1 MNRVHRDEAGQSLVI
16 VLSLITILFLLG
28 SSLAVHASVALRATR
43 TTAGQGNDFY
53 AADAATEL
61 GIWWQRNGKPGNPP
75 AQTINGITTSTTITS
90 AGGGSGSCPAE
101 PKPIWMSGIESGYFP
116 MSSAEWFAGTGG
128 TATGGFSQTPDTSV
142 VRTGNYSMKVVSSGA
157 SSYFTARQTQGAG
170 GIAFGQTNVF
180 HWATYITS
188 LPAADLAVVGITGNG
203 NRTVFIYYKQSTGK
217 FVIAG
222 NGNAGTWASRTD
234 VEGTVSA
241 VAGQWHTFDVKY
253 QAYTNPLVADWYVDG
268 VAQPQLSWAT
278 TGTTNEMVAQ
288 FGQPPVSTAAT
299 FTAYYDDIM
308 ISATPG
314 DFPLGD
320 VRISPAKPNA
330 MGTHNT
336 PANFQNNDSSA
347 INATSWNRV
356 DDIPMPPTANTDYI
370 KQVTAGGA
378 TYIELGF
385 EDTTQTC
392 LRGAS
397 LFFAVHTT
405 ATQANNMAV
414 NSVANGF
421 NYTLWSG
428 SIASTT
434 IKYVQKMA
442 SQNSLNPGTGPWT
455 QAVINGLTARF
466 GMSTD
471 VSPVPFL
478 DAILMEYAW
487 LPVVSGPATI
497 TIVGTGGGSTVSTSY
512 SDAGAGVPSL
522 TTWTTTK

>member
-1 MNRVHRDEAGQSLVI
+1 
-16 VLSLITILFLLG
+16 
-28 SSLAVHASVALRATR
+28 
-43 TTAGQGNDFY
+43 
-53 AADAATEL
+53 
-61 GIWWQRNGKPGNPP
+61 
-75 AQTINGITTSTTITS
+75 
-90 AGGGSGSCPAE
+90 
-101 PKPIWMSGIESGYFP
+101 
-116 MSSAEWFAGTGG
+116 
-128 TATGGFSQTPDTSV
+128 
-142 VRTGNYSMKVVSSGA
+142 MKVVASGA
-157 SSYFTARQTQGAG
+157 SSYFTARGTQGPG
-170 GIAFGQTNVF
+170 GIPFNQTGSPQTNVF

-188 LPAADLAVVGITGNG
+188 LPAADAVINEIIGNG
-203 NRTVFIYYKQSTGK
+203 NRAMYIYYKQSTGK

-222 NGNAGTWASRTD
+222 GGSAGTWASRTD
-234 VEGTVSA
+234 VAGTVSA
-241 VAGQWHTFDVKY
+241 VAGQWHTFDVRY
-253 QAYTNPLVADWYVDG
+253 SQNTNPLVADWYVDG

-278 TGTTNEMVAQ
+278 TGTANETVVL
-288 FGQPPVSTAAT
+288 FGQAAATTTAT

-308 ISATPG
+308 FSATPA

-336 PANFQNNDSSA
+336 PGNFQNNDNSA
-347 INATSWNRV
+347 INATSWQRV
-356 DDIPMPPTANTDYI
+356 DDIPMPPSSNTDYI

-378 TYIELGF
+378 SYIELGF

-434 IKYVQKMA
+434 IKYVQKVA
-442 SQNSLNPGTGPWT
+442 SQNSLTPGTGPWT

-471 VSPVPFL
+471 VAPVPYL
-478 DAILMEYAW
+478 DAIVMEYAW
-487 LPVVSGPATI
+487 LPVVSTPATI
-497 TIVGTGGGSTVSTSY
+497 TIVGTGGGSTITTDY
-512 SDAGAGVPSL
+512 LDAGAGIPTL
-522 TTWTTTK
+522 NNWATTK